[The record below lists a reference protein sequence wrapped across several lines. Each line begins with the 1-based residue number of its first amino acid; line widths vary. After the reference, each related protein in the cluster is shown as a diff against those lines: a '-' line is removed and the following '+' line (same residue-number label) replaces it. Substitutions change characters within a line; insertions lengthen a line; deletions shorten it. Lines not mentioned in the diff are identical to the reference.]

1 MKRARYLKLTAA
13 TALAPVLDP
22 VGGFA
27 QQGPPLKIGLVFSFS
42 GGNTT
47 IGKLTDAAL
56 KAYMNRHGDTIAG
69 RKVQIIQRDDTG
81 PNPEVARRLAQEL
94 IVQDHVDILIGAA
107 YTPNAIAMASVSTAA
122 KKPFFNINAATS
134 GIFSKNPYSARF
146 GFTTAQI
153 TTPFAKWAITQGV
166 KTSYAVFQDYGPGID
181 AGQAW
186 EKTFSASGGQMLG
199 EARIP
204 IANPDFSA
212 FIQRIKDAK
221 PDAAFIFLNATGG
234 GAEFLRGCKT
244 AGFDRLGIKL
254 LATGDIVDEPIV
266 NVAGDAAVGMI
277 TTFNYSSAHRSNVN
291 RQFVADVQAAL
302 GSKDLPN
309 FNACQAYDVLHAV
322 YTVAKAQNGKID
334 PDKTMELVKGMR
346 FESPRGPI
354 LIDPATRDIVQN
366 VYFRRTTNVN
376 GLLRNVEFTQIPM
389 VRDPNETS

>member
-1 MKRARYLKLTAA
+1 MKRASYLKLTAA
-13 TALAPVLDP
+13 GALAPILDP

-27 QQGPPLKIGLVFSFS
+27 QAGPPLKIGLVFSFS
-42 GGNTT
+42 GGNTE
-47 IGKLTDAAL
+47 IGRLTDAAM
-56 KAYMNRHGDTIAG
+56 KAYMKRNGDTIAG
-69 RKVQIIQRDDTG
+69 RKVQIVKRDDTG

-94 IVQDHVDILIGAA
+94 IVQEKVDILIGAA

-122 KKPFFNINAATS
+122 KKPYFIINAATS
-134 GIFSKNPYSARF
+134 GIMAKQPYTARF

-166 KTSYAVFQDYGPGID
+166 KTSFAVFQDYGPGID

-204 IANPDFSA
+204 ITNPDFSA

-234 GAEFLRGCKT
+234 GAEFLRGCRT
-244 AGFDRLGIKL
+244 AGFDKMGIKL

-266 NVAGDAAVGMI
+266 NVAGDAALGMI
-277 TTFNYSSAHRSNVN
+277 TTFDYSSTHNSNLN
-291 RQFVADVQAAL
+291 RQFVADVQEAL
-302 GSKDLPN
+302 GSKDYPN
-309 FNACQAYDVLHAV
+309 FNACQARDALHAV
-322 YTVAKAQNGKID
+322 YTVAKAQSGKID
-334 PDKTMELVKGMR
+334 PDKTMEIVKGMR

-366 VYFRRTTNVN
+366 VYFRRTTKVN
-376 GLLRNVEFTQIPM
+376 GLLRNVEFSQIPM
-389 VRDPNETS
+389 VRDPNET

>member
-1 MKRARYLKLTAA
+1 MKRAAYLKLTAA
-13 TALAPVLDP
+13 SALAPILDP

-27 QQGPPLKIGLVFSFS
+27 QQGPPLKVGLVFSFS
-42 GGNTT
+42 GANTT
-47 IGKLTDAAL
+47 IGRLTNAAL
-56 KAYMNRHGDTIAG
+56 NAYVKRNGDTVAG

-94 IVQDHVDILIGAA
+94 VVQEKVDILIGAA
-107 YTPNAIAMASVSTAA
+107 YTPNAIAMAGVSTAA

-134 GIFSKNPYSARF
+134 GIFAKNPYSARF

-153 TTPFAKWAITQGV
+153 TTPFAKWAVTQGI

-186 EKTFSASGGQMLG
+186 EKTFTAAGGQMLG

-204 IANPDFSA
+204 LNNPDFSA
-212 FIQRIKDAK
+212 FIQRIRDAK

-234 GAEFLRGCKT
+234 GAEFLKACKT
-244 AGFDRLGIKL
+244 AGLDRLGIKL

-266 NVAGDAAVGMI
+266 NVAGDAALGMI
-277 TTFNYSSAHRSNVN
+277 TTFNYSSTHRSALN
-291 RQFVADVQAAL
+291 RQFVADVEQQL
-302 GSKDLPN
+302 GPNQFPN
-309 FNACQAYDVLHAV
+309 FNACAAYDVLHAV

-334 PDKTMELVKGMR
+334 PDRTMALVKGMR

-366 VYFRRTTNVN
+366 VYFRRTERVN
-376 GLLRNVEFTQIPM
+376 GLLRNVEFAQIPM
-389 VRDPNETS
+389 VRDPNETA